1 MPGLLTGFFIS
12 AVLYFC
18 SENCMNKNEI
28 TKFFTP
34 IDNTP
39 LQEIDD
45 ELFIRKK
52 IKLYIK
58 RDDLIDQHISGNKF
72 FKLKYNL
79 IEAAE
84 NNFRTLLSFGGA
96 YSNHIYSLAYA
107 GKKFGFR
114 TIGIIRGEEHIPLN
128 PTLHFAKQCGMEL
141 FYLSRSDYRKKYS
154 DEIINRLHK
163 EFGDFY
169 LIPEGG
175 SNDLAVKGCSEI
187 PARIDLYYDYLFCAC
202 GTGGTLAGIINGMN
216 RQTKVTGIAVLK
228 NASFLIDEVKR
239 LSGSVNSNWEI
250 LLNYHFGGY
259 AKFNSELIDF
269 IKTFNDKFSIQLE
282 PIYTGKLLYAIY
294 DLARNDFF
302 KPYSKI
308 VAYHS
313 GGLQGIEGLRQ
324 RNLL

>member
-1 MPGLLTGFFIS
+1 MPGLLTGFFVS

-28 TKFFTP
+28 KKFFTSQHS
-34 IDNTP
+34 TP

-45 ELFIRKK
+45 ELFIRKD

-107 GKKFGFR
+107 GKKFGFK

-128 PTLHFAKQCGMEL
+128 PTLQFAKQRGMEL
-141 FYLSRSDYRKKYS
+141 LYLNRSDYRKKYS

-163 EFGDFY
+163 KFGDFY

-187 PARIDLYYDYLFCAC
+187 PSRIGFNYNYLFCAC
-202 GTGGTLAGIINGMN
+202 GTGGTLAGIINGIN
-216 RQTKVTGIAVLK
+216 NKSKVIGVAVLK

-239 LSGSVNSNWEI
+239 LSSPVNSIWEI

-259 AKFNSELIDF
+259 AKFTSELIDF
-269 IKTFNDKFSIQLE
+269 IKTFNEKFNIQLE

-294 DLARNDFF
+294 YLARNDFF
-302 KPYSKI
+302 KPGSKI

-313 GGLQGIEGLRQ
+313 GGLQGLEGLRQ
-324 RNLL
+324 RKLL

>member
-1 MPGLLTGFFIS
+1 
-12 AVLYFC
+12 
-18 SENCMNKNEI
+18 MNKNEI
-28 TKFFTP
+28 TKYFTST
-34 IDNTP
+34 DNTP

-79 IEAAE
+79 FEAT
-84 NNFRTLLSFGGA
+84 NNNVRTLLSFGGA

-107 GKKFGFR
+107 GKKFGFK

-128 PTLHFAKQCGMEL
+128 PTLSYAKQCGIEL

-154 DEIINRLHK
+154 DEIINRLHN

-187 PARIDLYYDYLFCAC
+187 PSRIDLDYDYLFCAC
-202 GTGGTLAGIINGMN
+202 GTGGTLAGIINGIN
-216 RQTKVTGIAVLK
+216 NKSKVIGIAVLK

-239 LSGSVNSNWEI
+239 LSCSVNSNWEI

-259 AKFNSELIDF
+259 AKFNSELVDF
-269 IKTFNDKFSIQLE
+269 IKTFNEKFNIQLE
-282 PIYTGKLLYAIY
+282 PIYTGKMIYAIY

-302 KPYSKI
+302 KPGSKI

-313 GGLQGIEGLRQ
+313 GGLQGLEGLRQ

>member
-1 MPGLLTGFFIS
+1 
-12 AVLYFC
+12 
-18 SENCMNKNEI
+18 MNKNEI

-52 IKLYIK
+52 INLYIK

-79 IEAAE
+79 IEAAD
-84 NNFRTLLSFGGA
+84 NNVRTLLSFGGA
-96 YSNHIYSLAYA
+96 YSNHIFSLAYA

-175 SNDLAVKGCSEI
+175 SNELAVKGCSEI

-269 IKTFNDKFSIQLE
+269 IKTFNEKFNIQLE

-313 GGLQGIEGLRQ
+313 GGLQGIEGLRR

>member
-1 MPGLLTGFFIS
+1 
-12 AVLYFC
+12 
-18 SENCMNKNEI
+18 MNKNEI
-28 TKFFTP
+28 TKFFTST
-34 IDNTP
+34 DNTP

-79 IEAAE
+79 IEAAD

-107 GKKFGFR
+107 GKKIGFK

-128 PTLHFAKQCGMEL
+128 PTLNFAKQCGMEL

-154 DEIINRLHK
+154 DEIINQLHK
-163 EFGDFY
+163 EFDDFY

-175 SNDLAVKGCSEI
+175 SNDLAVNGCSEI
-187 PARIDLYYDYLFCAC
+187 PSRIDLDYDYLFCAC
-202 GTGGTLAGIINGMN
+202 GTGGTLAGIIKGVN
-216 RQTKVTGIAVLK
+216 RQTKVIGIAVLK

-239 LSGSVNSNWEI
+239 LSRSDNSNWEI

-259 AKFNSELIDF
+259 AKFNFELVDF
-269 IKTFNDKFSIQLE
+269 IKTFNEKFNIQLE

-294 DLARNDFF
+294 DLAINNFF
-302 KPYSKI
+302 KPGSKI

-313 GGLQGIEGLRQ
+313 GGLQGLEGLRQ

>member
-1 MPGLLTGFFIS
+1 
-12 AVLYFC
+12 
-18 SENCMNKNEI
+18 MNKNEI
-28 TKFFTP
+28 TKYFTST
-34 IDNTP
+34 DNTP

-79 IEAAE
+79 FEAT
-84 NNFRTLLSFGGA
+84 NNNVRTLLSFGGA

-107 GKKFGFR
+107 GKKFGFK

-128 PTLHFAKQCGMEL
+128 PTLSYAKKCGMEL

-154 DEIINRLHK
+154 DEIINRLHN

-187 PARIDLYYDYLFCAC
+187 PSRIDLDYDYLFCAC
-202 GTGGTLAGIINGMN
+202 GTGGTLAGIINGIN
-216 RQTKVTGIAVLK
+216 NKSKVIGIAVLK

-239 LSGSVNSNWEI
+239 LSCSVNSNWEI

-259 AKFNSELIDF
+259 SKFNSELVDF
-269 IKTFNDKFSIQLE
+269 IKTFNEKFNIQLE
-282 PIYTGKLLYAIY
+282 PIYTGKMIYAIY

-302 KPYSKI
+302 KQGSKI

-313 GGLQGIEGLRQ
+313 GGLQGLEGLRQ

>member
-1 MPGLLTGFFIS
+1 MD
-12 AVLYFC
+12 
-18 SENCMNKNEI
+18 KNEI
-28 TKFFTP
+28 IKFFTSV
-34 IDNTP
+34 DNTP

-58 RDDLIDQHISGNKF
+58 RDDLIDQHLSGNKF

-79 IEAAE
+79 LEAAD

-107 GKKFGFR
+107 GKKFGFK

-128 PTLHFAKQCGMEL
+128 PTLYFAKQCGMEL

-154 DEIINRLHK
+154 DDIINQLHK

-175 SNDLAVKGCSEI
+175 SNELAVKGCSEI
-187 PARIDLYYDYLFCAC
+187 PSRIDLDNDCLFCAC
-202 GTGGTLAGIINGMN
+202 GTGGTLAGIINGVN
-216 RQTKVTGIAVLK
+216 RKTKVIGIAVLR

-239 LSGSVNSNWEI
+239 LSCSDNSNWEI

-269 IKTFNDKFSIQLE
+269 IKTFNEKFKIQLE

-302 KPYSKI
+302 KPGSKI

-313 GGLQGIEGLRQ
+313 GGLQGLEGLRQ

>member
-1 MPGLLTGFFIS
+1 
-12 AVLYFC
+12 
-18 SENCMNKNEI
+18 MNKNEI

-52 IKLYIK
+52 INLYIK

-79 IEAAE
+79 IEAAD
-84 NNFRTLLSFGGA
+84 NNVRTLLSFGGA
-96 YSNHIYSLAYA
+96 YSNHIFSLAYA

-175 SNDLAVKGCSEI
+175 SNELAVKGCSEI

-216 RQTKVTGIAVLK
+216 RQTKVIGVAVLK
-228 NASFLIDEVKR
+228 NAYFLIDEVKR
-239 LSGSVNSNWEI
+239 LSRSVNSNWEI

-269 IKTFNDKFSIQLE
+269 IKTFNEKFNIQLE
-282 PIYTGKLLYAIY
+282 PIYTGKLLYSIY

-313 GGLQGIEGLRQ
+313 GGLQGIEGLRR

>member
-1 MPGLLTGFFIS
+1 
-12 AVLYFC
+12 
-18 SENCMNKNEI
+18 MNKNEI

-52 IKLYIK
+52 INLYIK

-79 IEAAE
+79 IEAAD
-84 NNFRTLLSFGGA
+84 NNVRTLLSFGGA
-96 YSNHIYSLAYA
+96 YSNHIFSLAYA

-175 SNDLAVKGCSEI
+175 SNELAVKGCSEI

-216 RQTKVTGIAVLK
+216 RQTKVIGVAVLK
-228 NASFLIDEVKR
+228 SAYFLIDEVKR

-269 IKTFNDKFSIQLE
+269 IKTFNEKFNIQLE
-282 PIYTGKLLYAIY
+282 PIYTGKLLYSIY

-313 GGLQGIEGLRQ
+313 GGLQGIEGLRR

>member
-1 MPGLLTGFFIS
+1 
-12 AVLYFC
+12 
-18 SENCMNKNEI
+18 MNKNEI
-28 TKFFTP
+28 TKFFTSA
-34 IDNTP
+34 DNTP

-45 ELFIRKK
+45 DLFIRKK

-79 IEAAE
+79 IEAAD
-84 NNFRTLLSFGGA
+84 NNFTTLLSFGGA

-107 GKKFGFR
+107 GKKFGFE

-128 PTLHFAKQCGMEL
+128 PILHFVKQCEMEL
-141 FYLSRSDYRKKYS
+141 FYLSRSDYKKKYS
-154 DEIINRLHK
+154 DEIINRLLA
-163 EFGDFY
+163 EFGEFY

-187 PARIDLYYDYLFCAC
+187 PSRIDLNYDYLFCAC
-202 GTGGTLAGIINGMN
+202 GTGGTLAGIINGVKN
-216 RQTKVTGIAVLK
+216 KSKVIGVAVLK

-239 LSGSVNSNWEI
+239 LSCSVNSNWEI

-259 AKFNSELIDF
+259 AKFTSGLIDF
-269 IKTFNDKFSIQLE
+269 IKIFNEKFNIQLE
-282 PIYTGKLLYAIY
+282 PIYTGKMLYAIY
-294 DLARNDFF
+294 DLARYDFF
-302 KPYSKI
+302 KPGSKI

-324 RNLL
+324 RKLL

>member
-1 MPGLLTGFFIS
+1 
-12 AVLYFC
+12 
-18 SENCMNKNEI
+18 MNKNEI

-52 IKLYIK
+52 INLYIK

-79 IEAAE
+79 IEAAD
-84 NNFRTLLSFGGA
+84 NNVRTLLSFGGA
-96 YSNHIYSLAYA
+96 YSNHIFSLAYA

-175 SNDLAVKGCSEI
+175 SNELAVKGCSEI

-216 RQTKVTGIAVLK
+216 RQTKVIGVAVLK

-239 LSGSVNSNWEI
+239 LSRSVNSNWEI

-269 IKTFNDKFSIQLE
+269 IKTFNEKFNIQLE
-282 PIYTGKLLYAIY
+282 PIYTGKLLYSIY

-313 GGLQGIEGLRQ
+313 GGLQGIEGLRR